1 MNVRRS
7 TAKASVVVTA
17 AVLALGLSSC
27 GRGFDSPTDQIY
39 NPPIGVNEQ
48 SGTVDVLNAVIVT
61 DSSGSGSGSGSG
73 TLVATLVNNDEEQD
87 DSLTNISGAA
97 GDQVQVTPPSTTTIK
112 AGDVLSLLDTGG
124 AKVTGD
130 AVKPGFMV
138 TLSFTFA
145 NSEAVE
151 VDVPVYLN
159 DGPFADVPVS

>member
-27 GRGFDSPTDQIY
+27 GRGFDSPTDQVY

-61 DSSGSGSGSGSG
+61 NGDNAGSG
-73 TLVATLVNNDEEQD
+73 TLVATLVNGDQEQD
-87 DSLTNISGAA
+87 DSLTNISGSGA
-97 GDQVQVTPPSTTTIK
+97 DQVQVSPPSKTSID
-112 AGDVLSLLDTGG
+112 AGGVLSLLDTGG
-124 AKVTGD
+124 AKVQGD
-130 AVKPGFMV
+130 AVKPGVFISL
-138 TLSFTFA
+138 TFTFA
-145 NSEAVE
+145 NSEAVD

-159 DGPFADVPVS
+159 EGPFSDVPVS

>member
-27 GRGFDSPTDQIY
+27 GRGFDSPTDQVY

-61 DSSGSGSGSGSG
+61 DGETTGSG
-73 TLVATLVNNDEEQD
+73 TLVATLVNNDQEQD
-87 DSLTNISGAA
+87 DSLTNIAGA
-97 GDQVQVTPPSTTTIK
+97 GSDQVQVSPPSDTSID

-124 AKVTGD
+124 AKVEGD
-130 AVKPGFMV
+130 AVKPGAYV
-138 TLSFTFA
+138 SLTFTFA

-159 DGPFADVPVS
+159 EGPFADVPVS

>member
-7 TAKASVVVTA
+7 TAKASAVVTA
-17 AVLALGLSSC
+17 VVLALGLSAC

-61 DSSGSGSGSGSG
+61 DGTNAGSG
-73 TLVATLVNNDEEQD
+73 TLVATLVNNDQKTD
-87 DSLTNISGAA
+87 DTLTNISGAG
-97 GDQVQVTPPSTTTIK
+97 GDQVQVSPPSVTSIK

-124 AKVTGD
+124 AKVEGD

-138 TLSFTFA
+138 SLTFTFA
-145 NSEAVE
+145 NAEAVD

-159 DGPFADVPVS
+159 EGPFSEVPVS

>member
-61 DSSGSGSGSGSG
+61 DSSGSGSG
-73 TLVATLVNNDEEQD
+73 TLVATLVNNDPKQD

-124 AKVTGD
+124 AKVQGD
-130 AVKPGFMV
+130 AVKPGFFV
-138 TLSFTFA
+138 TLTFTFA
-145 NSEAVE
+145 KSEAVD

-159 DGPFADVPVS
+159 EGPFADVPVS

>member
-1 MNVRRS
+1 VNVRRS
-7 TAKASVVVTA
+7 TTKASAVVTA

-61 DSSGSGSGSGSG
+61 DGSTTGSG
-73 TLVATLVNNDEEQD
+73 TLVATLVNNDQEND
-87 DSLTNISGAA
+87 DSLTNISGAG
-97 GDQVQVTPPSTTTIK
+97 GDQVQVSPPTTTTIK

-124 AKVTGD
+124 AKVEGD
-130 AVKPGFMV
+130 AVKPGRLV
-138 TLSFTFA
+138 TLTFSFA
-145 NSEAVE
+145 NSETVE

-159 DGPFADVPVS
+159 EGPFADVPVS